1 MSELCGVDVVCLT
14 KTQQKICQMCKPTEA
29 QMRSNAF
36 PSFPRPG

>member
-1 MSELCGVDVVCLT
+1 MSELDVLFLT
-14 KTQQKICQMCKPTEA
+14 KTQQKIGQMCKPTEA